1 MSDFNETVDK
11 IMDSFKDEKKNR
23 WSGKTP
29 DGDVWVAGLLPSKK
43 MLLVILYDSMTKKEK
58 TVRIKEDEKEKLISM
73 FKEMYG
79 NDDRKTNKEDLNEA
93 NENLNNVIRYDDDS
107 DDYRDDI
114 IDKFKKLKIW
124 LKDKF
129 GNKNYEDIY
138 NIVAELRK
146 RCDLNFA
153 GNEFS
158 ASRGTS
164 FNGGDNMSL
173 TGQTQT
179 HLDMKWYQTY
189 NSLIDNNIPWYVV
202 EYALPWSLETY
213 KKIASSILNNKN
225 NIGRVDNKNTE
236 LRNIKNTIKLP
247 DGSVANEDSIKARA
261 FVKQVQDLST
271 AYKRLEE
278 LKLKQNSSNQINE
291 DTVYDH
297 SWYEVKGGKY
307 PKRTKQGVKG
317 LPIKESK
324 NENNDEIERI
334 HNEYLENKLNAFQ
347 AIEDLYIYT
356 NFSTKEIDEIL
367 YKWSEEKEKIKSDK
381 EEKELND
388 IWDDEELNETAS
400 CGATC
405 AGSVSPVSIPMGKIA
420 KRKRKKISEDVDSI
434 LFKESILNDMPCESE
449 INNHKFKYF
458 MNEGKWYMGVDNCL
472 VKTFDKDVMM
482 ETFDQI
488 VDELPVS
495 VSLLEDYSCYEM
507 DLLMEEENTMTN
519 PTDADSDLTNNP
531 MNATSNDEAPADNA
545 VDSMSEDEFI
555 ANAGNKLDLL
565 DKDDETIKSDAEIA
579 DEETHNSEILSS
591 ENQEGIIQTKDGGSI
606 DITIG
611 KTETIKDKNGEDM
624 DITYYKDNTG
634 KDMITKTKNI
644 SKKEF

>member
-43 MLLVILYDSMTKKEK
+43 MLLVILYDNMTKKEK

-79 NDDRKTNKEDLNEA
+79 NDDRKTNKEDLNE
-93 NENLNNVIRYDDDS
+93 
-107 DDYRDDI
+107 
-114 IDKFKKLKIW
+114 
-124 LKDKF
+124 
-129 GNKNYEDIY
+129 
-138 NIVAELRK
+138 
-146 RCDLNFA
+146 
-153 GNEFS
+153 
-158 ASRGTS
+158 
-164 FNGGDNMSL
+164 
-173 TGQTQT
+173 
-179 HLDMKWYQTY
+179 
-189 NSLIDNNIPWYVV
+189 
-202 EYALPWSLETY
+202 
-213 KKIASSILNNKN
+213 
-225 NIGRVDNKNTE
+225 
-236 LRNIKNTIKLP
+236 
-247 DGSVANEDSIKARA
+247 
-261 FVKQVQDLST
+261 
-271 AYKRLEE
+271 
-278 LKLKQNSSNQINE
+278 

-307 PKRTKQGVKG
+307 PKRTKQGVI
-317 LPIKESK
+317 IKE
-324 NENNDEIERI
+324 NFENIKVGDKLYDDNNQEYVVDEIDTT
-334 HNEYLENKLNAFQ
+334 YG
-347 AIEDLYIYT
+347 EDKYGNPANYISLSHVV
-356 NFSTKEIDEIL
+356 NGKKIGGGLGMPSTGLKYIFHTKDEI
-367 YKWSEEKEKIKSDK
+367 SDADNLRN
-381 EEKELND
+381 ETILD
-388 IWDDEELNETAS
+388 LSSSLFNETAS

-405 AGSVSPVSIPMGKIA
+405 AGSVSPVSVPMGKIA
-420 KRKRKKISEDVDSI
+420 KRKRKKVSEDVDSI

-488 VDELPVS
+488 VDEMPVS
-495 VSLLEDYSCYEM
+495 ASLLEDYSCYEM
-507 DLLMEEENTMTN
+507 DLLMEEENTMAN
-519 PTDADSDLTNNP
+519 PTDADSDLTGNP
-531 MNATSNDEAPADNA
+531 MNATSNDETPGNSA

-555 ANAGNKLDLL
+555 ANVGNKLDLL

-591 ENQEGIIQTKDGGSI
+591 ENQEGTIQTKDGGSI
-606 DITIG
+606 DVTIG

-624 DITYYKDNTG
+624 DITHYKDNSG
-634 KDMITKTKNI
+634 KEMITKTKNI